1 LKTIRIEGW
10 SRCRRKPWYD
20 AAKTGAGQQERA
32 MGDRWVKCLDFDNGD
47 SIYVNL
53 GNVLAMRRV
62 VSGNG
67 QYTRI
72 IFAAGT
78 EAKDGIS
85 VQETPDQILRSTAL

>member
-1 LKTIRIEGW
+1 
-10 SRCRRKPWYD
+10 
-20 AAKTGAGQQERA
+20 

-62 VSGNG
+62 AAAGG

-72 IFAAGT
+72 YFVPGA

-85 VQETPDQILRSTAL
+85 VQETPDQILNLTAL